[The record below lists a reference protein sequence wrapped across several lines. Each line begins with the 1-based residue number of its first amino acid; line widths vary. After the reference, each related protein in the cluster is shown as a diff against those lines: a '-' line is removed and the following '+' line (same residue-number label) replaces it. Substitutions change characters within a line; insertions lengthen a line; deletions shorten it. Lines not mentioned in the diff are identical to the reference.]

1 MILKMFLHLDL
12 SPPVVNSIDWTWF
25 GKTHICLST
34 GHEVEGTACRSQR
47 QDPEEGYKKKKVM
60 LHLRSPRAKRLPWF
74 LTGRSSEQ
82 PRLFLKRTEQSEER
96 VLGKRGDEEPDGPSK
111 DPVWRWEKLPEG
123 QPSVQHSTN
132 LGFVWPDE
140 SLKDARFKAS
150 CLQETRHSSSP
161 AQYHPSSEAW
171 RRGRTVRLLQGWW
184 KTQSCLL
191 TVPHPAW
198 QSLRR
203 SADKNVRKSPSP
215 DVQRVR
221 GLVTRVLKTILVIIC
236 NVSQHP
242 ADGALHL

>member
-1 MILKMFLHLDL
+1 MIWKDTHL
-12 SPPVVNSIDWTWF
+12 SIYRPW
-25 GKTHICLST
+25 GRRNCLQISAT
-34 GHEVEGTACRSQR
+34 GSWGRLQKR
-47 QDPEEGYKKKKVM
+47 KV
-60 LHLRSPRAKRLPWF
+60 LLPLRSPRVKRLPWF
-74 LTGRSSEQ
+74 LTGRSLKQ
-82 PRLFLKRTEQSEER
+82 LRLFLKQTEQSEER
-96 VLGKRGDEEPDGPSK
+96 VLGKRGDEEPDGRSK
-111 DPVWRWEKLPEG
+111 DPVWKWEKLP
-123 QPSVQHSTN
+123 
-132 LGFVWPDE
+132 
-140 SLKDARFKAS
+140 
-150 CLQETRHSSSP
+150 SP

-198 QSLRR
+198 QSLRG